1 MEEVGRTSEAEE
13 EEDGGGRQA
22 TMMKTKAVSPPKRQI
37 QSPKS
42 SRR

>member
-1 MEEVGRTSEAEE
+1 MEEVGGTSEAE